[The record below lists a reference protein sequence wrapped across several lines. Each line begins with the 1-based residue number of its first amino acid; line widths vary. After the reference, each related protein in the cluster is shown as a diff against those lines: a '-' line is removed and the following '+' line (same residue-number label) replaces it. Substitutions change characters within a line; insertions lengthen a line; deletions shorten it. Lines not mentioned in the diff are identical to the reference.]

1 MMATKLG
8 YVGLGALLGAVAI
21 GGVGFYVVQL
31 MIPWEAICATV
42 APSQR
47 IVETGGALIA
57 DMRAWLDAAEAA
69 LSTGDPAEAEQ
80 AKSGLGGL
88 LDRAKEQAV
97 ETGGS
102 LLDVATAPLR
112 ALIDLAQVVL
122 AAVSEA
128 VDAATA
134 ALDAIDSTRC

>member
-1 MMATKLG
+1 MATRLG
-8 YVGLGALLGAVAI
+8 YVGLGALLGAVAT

-47 IVETGGALIA
+47 IVEMGGALIT
-57 DMRAWLDAAEAA
+57 DLRAWLDAAEAA
-69 LSTGDPAEAEQ
+69 LSSGDPSEAEQ

-88 LDRAKEQAV
+88 LDRAKEEAV
-97 ETGGS
+97 ETGGT
-102 LLDVATAPLR
+102 LLSVATAPLR
-112 ALIDLAQVVL
+112 AVIDLAQAVL

-128 VDAATA
+128 VDAAAA